1 MLDFIKDI
9 FSSFRQT
16 SLERIKSPVLGG
28 FVFSWIAFN
37 WKTILILIS
46 STEKI
51 EERLSYVQEHY
62 FNISTAI
69 IGPLCTT
76 ALICFFLPRVNKF
89 VTNIQKKPSSDN
101 ERITL
106 QSRLK
111 ISRLQQRIANVDA
124 RKSLAK
130 KIIEREIDE
139 NIKSIKIENESLV
152 SQNENLT
159 IQLNDYADRIK
170 ENIETIKN
178 TRVRITQLENDSKN
192 FSQNIINAQ
201 TLTNSLNEEIKSQ
214 QQIISEKDTQLASTK
229 EKLAKLNACIQSMHL
244 SFPNV
249 IKVSDE
255 GLPIWSQ
262 QSAAYLMSIDI
273 KLRQEAEK
281 T

>member
-1 MLDFIKDI
+1 MLDFIKDV

-28 FVFSWIAFN
+28 FVFSWFAFN
-37 WKTILILIS
+37 WETILILTS
-46 STEKI
+46 STKKI

-69 IGPLCTT
+69 IGPLFTT

-152 SQNENLT
+152 SQNKNLT
-159 IQLNDYADRIK
+159 IQINDYAEKIK
-170 ENIETIKN
+170 ENIETIKSAQA
-178 TRVRITQLENDSKN
+178 RITQLENDSKN

-201 TLTNSLNEEIKSQ
+201 TV
-214 QQIISEKDTQLASTK
+214 
-229 EKLAKLNACIQSMHL
+229 M
-244 SFPNV
+244 
-249 IKVSDE
+249 
-255 GLPIWSQ
+255 LPT
-262 QSAAYLMSIDI
+262 Y
-273 KLRQEAEK
+273 
-281 T
+281 